1 MKNKTDYMIKLN
13 RKYNDMK
20 STLKTKKSLTNLV
33 RICICIFMVLE
44 GLSCCT
50 SNIEPKLKQAE
61 GLLSTAPDSAYT
73 ILSSIN
79 HPEDLS
85 ELEYATWCLLITQAI
100 DKSYREHTTDSL
112 IHIAV
117 RYFSKHRDKDRLA
130 TALYTRGRVE
140 RELKMNDKAARSF
153 IEALDLLEGS
163 DKYKLQYLA
172 SSQIGHIYAY
182 SNMADKAFE
191 AYRQCMGFADY
202 AKDSTSIAFANVYMG
217 RVYGLKRNWDKSKKY
232 YQQAINI
239 AQKVNS
245 IPPLRS
251 ALNELAVIYSYT
263 NQYDS
268 SYYYLNK
275 LLGLP
280 NTLHDNT
287 NIYLNIGNLCRL
299 TNNFDSAI
307 FHLNKALNTSNIY
320 TRRST
325 YQCLAY
331 LHEDQQKYEK
341 AIDYYKLFTT
351 CNDSI
356 LQIENRKNLTEVEQ
370 KYQNEKLKSSFQK
383 IVFGGI
389 TLLFIIA
396 LAILFNMWKH
406 KKEIL
411 KYYEEIEN
419 IRTLIK
425 ENEEKISQYK
435 DKIKRT
441 SLDKEQLKL
450 ELNSEIQNLIRE
462 NQELKE
468 QNSNLYAQLSKSQEN
483 LVKHKK
489 IEEREETY
497 PEILIRIEKT
507 RSLDNSEW
515 EDLFIIINAMHN
527 QFTKRIKANYPQI
540 TNNELIIYCLLK
552 LGYSRKEISDIL
564 DISEDAV
571 QKRLLR
577 SRVHFHDHEKWRR
590 GEFEEFIKNY

>member
-1 MKNKTDYMIKLN
+1 
-13 RKYNDMK
+13 MK

-79 HPEDLS
+79 HPKDLS

-100 DKSYREHTTDSL
+100 DKSYRDHTTDSL

-140 RELKMNDKAARSF
+140 RELKMNDKASRSF

-163 DKYKLQYLA
+163 DKYKLQYLV
-172 SSQIGHIYAY
+172 SSQIGHLYAY
-182 SNMADKAFE
+182 SHMADKAFD
-191 AYRQCMGFADY
+191 AYKQCLDFANQ
-202 AKDSTSIAFANVYMG
+202 AKDSTSIAYANAYIG
-217 RVYGLKRNWDKSKKY
+217 RVYGLQKNWDESKKCY
-232 YQQAINI
+232 KQAINI

-245 IPPLRS
+245 ILPLRL
-251 ALNELAVIYSYT
+251 ALNELAATYAYT
-263 NQYDS
+263 SQYDS
-268 SYYYLNK
+268 TYYYLTQ
-275 LLGLP
+275 LLKLP
-280 NTLHDNT
+280 NTPQDNT
-287 NIYLNIGNLCRL
+287 SIYLNIGNICRL
-299 TNNFDSAI
+299 TDNFDLAI
-307 FHLNKALNTSNIY
+307 HHLNKALNTSNMY
-320 TRRST
+320 TKKST
-325 YQCLAY
+325 YECLAY
-331 LHEDQQKYEK
+331 LHEEDQNYKK
-341 AIDYYKLFTT
+341 AIEYYKLFTA

-356 LQIENRKNLTEVEQ
+356 LKIENRKNLAEVEQ
-370 KYQNEKLKSSFQK
+370 KYQNEKLKSSLQK
-383 IVFGGI
+383 AVFGGI
-389 TLLFIIA
+389 TLLFIIVFI
-396 LAILFNMWKH
+396 ILINMWKH

-468 QNSNLYAQLSKSQEN
+468 QKSNLYAQLSKSQEN

-489 IEEREETY
+489 IEEREGAY

-577 SRVHFHDHEKWRR
+577 SRVHFHDHEKWKR

>member
-1 MKNKTDYMIKLN
+1 
-13 RKYNDMK
+13 MK

-79 HPEDLS
+79 HPKDLS

-100 DKSYREHTTDSL
+100 DKSYRDHTTDSL

-140 RELKMNDKAARSF
+140 RELKMNDKASRSF

-163 DKYKLQYLA
+163 DKYKLQYLV
-172 SSQIGHIYAY
+172 SSQIGHLYAY
-182 SNMADKAFE
+182 SHMADKAFD
-191 AYRQCMGFADY
+191 AYKQCLDFANQ
-202 AKDSTSIAFANVYMG
+202 AKDSTSIAYANAYIG
-217 RVYGLKRNWDKSKKY
+217 RVYGLQKNWDESKKCY
-232 YQQAINI
+232 KQAINI

-245 IPPLRS
+245 ILPLRL
-251 ALNELAVIYSYT
+251 ALNELAATYAYT
-263 NQYDS
+263 SQYDS
-268 SYYYLNK
+268 TYYYLTQ
-275 LLGLP
+275 LLKLP
-280 NTLHDNT
+280 NTPQDNT
-287 NIYLNIGNLCRL
+287 SIYLNIGNICRL
-299 TNNFDSAI
+299 TDNFDLAI
-307 FHLNKALNTSNIY
+307 HHLNKALNTSNMY
-320 TRRST
+320 TKKST
-325 YQCLAY
+325 YECLAY
-331 LHEDQQKYEK
+331 LHEEDQNYKK
-341 AIDYYKLFTT
+341 AIEYYKLFTA

-356 LQIENRKNLTEVEQ
+356 LKIENRKNLAEVEQ
-370 KYQNEKLKSSFQK
+370 KYQNEKLKSSLQK
-383 IVFGGI
+383 AVFGGI
-389 TLLFIIA
+389 TLLFIIVFI
-396 LAILFNMWKH
+396 ILINMWKH

-468 QNSNLYAQLSKSQEN
+468 QKSNLYAQLSKSQEN

-489 IEEREETY
+489 IEEREGAY

-590 GEFEEFIKNY
+590 GEFEEFIKNYKTFMSLIFSILTNISY

>member
-1 MKNKTDYMIKLN
+1 
-13 RKYNDMK
+13 MK

-79 HPEDLS
+79 HPKDLS

-100 DKSYREHTTDSL
+100 DKSYRDHTTDSL

-140 RELKMNDKAARSF
+140 RELKMNDKASRSF

-163 DKYKLQYLA
+163 DKYKLQYLV
-172 SSQIGHIYAY
+172 SSQIGHLYAY
-182 SNMADKAFE
+182 SHMADKAFD
-191 AYRQCMGFADY
+191 AYKQCLDFANQ
-202 AKDSTSIAFANVYMG
+202 AKDSTSIAYANAYIG
-217 RVYGLKRNWDKSKKY
+217 RVYGLQKNWDESKKCY
-232 YQQAINI
+232 KQAINI

-245 IPPLRS
+245 ILPLRL
-251 ALNELAVIYSYT
+251 ALNELAATYAYT
-263 NQYDS
+263 SQYDS
-268 SYYYLNK
+268 TYYYLTQ
-275 LLGLP
+275 LLKLP
-280 NTLHDNT
+280 NTPQDNT
-287 NIYLNIGNLCRL
+287 SIYLNIGNICRL
-299 TNNFDSAI
+299 TDNFDLAI
-307 FHLNKALNTSNIY
+307 HHLNKALNTSNMY
-320 TRRST
+320 TKKST
-325 YQCLAY
+325 YECLAY
-331 LHEDQQKYEK
+331 LHEEDQNYKK
-341 AIDYYKLFTT
+341 AIEYYKLFTA

-356 LQIENRKNLTEVEQ
+356 LKIENRKNLAEVEQ
-370 KYQNEKLKSSFQK
+370 KYQNEKLKSSLQK
-383 IVFGGI
+383 AVFGGI
-389 TLLFIIA
+389 TLLFIIVFI
-396 LAILFNMWKH
+396 ILINMWKH

-468 QNSNLYAQLSKSQEN
+468 QKSNLYAQLSKSQEN

-489 IEEREETY
+489 IEEREGAY

>member
-1 MKNKTDYMIKLN
+1 
-13 RKYNDMK
+13 MK

-79 HPEDLS
+79 HPKDLS

-100 DKSYREHTTDSL
+100 DKSYRDHTTDSL

-140 RELKMNDKAARSF
+140 RELKMNDKASRSF

-163 DKYKLQYLA
+163 DKYKLQYLV
-172 SSQIGHIYAY
+172 SSQIGHLYAY
-182 SNMADKAFE
+182 SHMADKAFD
-191 AYRQCMGFADY
+191 AYKQCLDFANQ
-202 AKDSTSIAFANVYMG
+202 AKDSTSIAYANAYIG
-217 RVYGLKRNWDKSKKY
+217 RVYGLQKNWDESKKCY
-232 YQQAINI
+232 KQAINI

-245 IPPLRS
+245 ILPLRL
-251 ALNELAVIYSYT
+251 ALNELAATYAYT
-263 NQYDS
+263 SQYDS
-268 SYYYLNK
+268 TYYYLTQ
-275 LLGLP
+275 LLKLP
-280 NTLHDNT
+280 NTPQDNT
-287 NIYLNIGNLCRL
+287 SIYLNIGNICRL
-299 TNNFDSAI
+299 TDNFDLAI
-307 FHLNKALNTSNIY
+307 HHLNKALNTSNMY
-320 TRRST
+320 TKKST
-325 YQCLAY
+325 YECLAY
-331 LHEDQQKYEK
+331 LHEEDQNYKK
-341 AIDYYKLFTT
+341 AIEYYKLFTA

-356 LQIENRKNLTEVEQ
+356 LKIENRKNLAEVEQ
-370 KYQNEKLKSSFQK
+370 KYQNEKLKSSLQK
-383 IVFGGI
+383 AVFGGI
-389 TLLFIIA
+389 TLLFIIVFI
-396 LAILFNMWKH
+396 ILINMWKH

-462 NQELKE
+462 NQELK
-468 QNSNLYAQLSKSQEN
+468 
-483 LVKHKK
+483 K
-489 IEEREETY
+489 IEEREGAY

-571 QKRLLR
+571 QKKILR
-577 SRVHFHDHEKWRR
+577 SRVHFHDHEKGEEVNSR
-590 GEFEEFIKNY
+590 GEN

>member
-1 MKNKTDYMIKLN
+1 
-13 RKYNDMK
+13 
-20 STLKTKKSLTNLV
+20 
-33 RICICIFMVLE
+33 
-44 GLSCCT
+44 
-50 SNIEPKLKQAE
+50 
-61 GLLSTAPDSAYT
+61 
-73 ILSSIN
+73 
-79 HPEDLS
+79 
-85 ELEYATWCLLITQAI
+85 
-100 DKSYREHTTDSL
+100 
-112 IHIAV
+112 
-117 RYFSKHRDKDRLA
+117 
-130 TALYTRGRVE
+130 
-140 RELKMNDKAARSF
+140 MNDKAARSF

-182 SNMADKAFE
+182 SNMTDKAFE
-191 AYRQCMGFADY
+191 AYKQCMGFADY

-239 AQKVNS
+239 AQTVNS

-383 IVFGGI
+383 IAFGGI

-468 QNSNLYAQLSKSQEN
+468 QKSNLYAQLSKSQEN

-489 IEEREETY
+489 IEEREEAY

-507 RSLDNSEW
+507 RSLDNNEW

-540 TNNELIIYCLLK
+540 TNNELIIYCL
-552 LGYSRKEISDIL
+552 
-564 DISEDAV
+564 
-571 QKRLLR
+571 
-577 SRVHFHDHEKWRR
+577 
-590 GEFEEFIKNY
+590 

>member
-1 MKNKTDYMIKLN
+1 
-13 RKYNDMK
+13 MK
-20 STLKTKKSLTNLV
+20 STLKTKKSLTNLTK
-33 RICICIFMVLE
+33 ICICIFMVLE

-50 SNIEPKLKQAE
+50 SNIEPKLKQAK

-140 RELKMNDKAARSF
+140 REFKKNDKAVLSF
-153 IEALDLLEGS
+153 IEALNMLEGS
-163 DKYKLQYLA
+163 DKYKLQYLI
-172 SSQIGHIYAY
+172 SSQIGHLYAY
-182 SNMADKAFE
+182 SHMADKAFG
-191 AYRQCMGFADY
+191 AYKQCMDFANQ
-202 AKDSTSIAFANVYMG
+202 AKDSTAIAYANAYIG
-217 RVYGLKRNWDKSKKY
+217 RIYGLQKNWDESKKCY
-232 YQQAINI
+232 KRAINI

-245 IPPLRS
+245 IQPLCL
-251 ALNELAVIYSYT
+251 ALNELAAVYAYI

-268 SYYYLNK
+268 TYNCLTK
-275 LLGLP
+275 LLELP
-280 NTLHDNT
+280 STPQDNAK
-287 NIYLNIGNLCRL
+287 IYLNIGNLCRL
-299 TNNFDSAI
+299 TDNFDLAI
-307 FHLNKALNTSNIY
+307 YHLNKALNTSNMY
-320 TRRST
+320 TKKRT
-325 YQCLAY
+325 LQCLAY
-331 LHEDQQKYEK
+331 LHEEHQKYKK
-341 AIDYYKLFTT
+341 AIEYYKLFTA

-356 LQIENRKNLTEVEQ
+356 LQIENRENLAEVEQ
-370 KYQNEKLKSSFQK
+370 KYQNEKLKSSLQK
-383 IVFGGI
+383 ALFGGT
-389 TLLFIIA
+389 TLLFIIVVI
-396 LAILFNMWKH
+396 ILINMWKH

-468 QNSNLYAQLSKSQEN
+468 QKSNLYAQLSKSQEN

-489 IEEREETY
+489 IEEREGAY